1 MPDCQSIKRGKRGS
15 VEGGIMIGGEDKMKL
30 MKRDKQGYYG
40 ATKVKWLTVWELKL
54 QHFAKNIMY

>member
-1 MPDCQSIKRGKRGS
+1 
-15 VEGGIMIGGEDKMKL
+15 MIGGEDKMKL